1 MSYSYRFIDRDIP
14 DAERFDDFVY
24 IPLDGLIYYLLDE
37 QPFCNRSINIAMGKF
52 LSHIDEVG
60 SVCIDVSELSIETIL
75 LFNDV
80 AIDKIFIFLSIMP
93 ESIEIIIAPPLE
105 DNSNEQNKIIFG
117 KLNEFKIKNERRL
130 DIINCFFDKK
140 NISSILYGS
149 CDSRDIIR
157 IYEDINKT
165 GRFSVNHYIAGN
177 SIAALFDD
185 PLNID
190 ERLVS
195 LDSKFLE
202 MCVRSDINKNS
213 FANIVN
219 HLNENN
225 ILIMD
230 FMDERFDLIKKNG
243 QKYTKSWNLQRTE
256 YFEELKSCDK
266 LTFDSDEKIE
276 VTLNNID
283 IFFNEIKFKISLGK
297 VFINETI
304 MCSHYFDSV
313 GEYIP
318 FDDGKYCI
326 NRYNA
331 FVDKLIQHIGDSFKQ
346 INVIKTPSYM
356 NFGDD
361 SHLWGTHPYHYN
373 KAFYLSRARTIL
385 EILAL
390 QGVK

>member
-1 MSYSYRFIDRDIP
+1 
-14 DAERFDDFVY
+14 
-24 IPLDGLIYYLLDE
+24 
-37 QPFCNRSINIAMGKF
+37 
-52 LSHIDEVG
+52 
-60 SVCIDVSELSIETIL
+60 
-75 LFNDV
+75 
-80 AIDKIFIFLSIMP
+80 
-93 ESIEIIIAPPLE
+93 
-105 DNSNEQNKIIFG
+105 
-117 KLNEFKIKNERRL
+117 
-130 DIINCFFDKK
+130 
-140 NISSILYGS
+140 
-149 CDSRDIIR
+149 
-157 IYEDINKT
+157 
-165 GRFSVNHYIAGN
+165 
-177 SIAALFDD
+177 
-185 PLNID
+185 
-190 ERLVS
+190 
-195 LDSKFLE
+195 
-202 MCVRSDINKNS
+202 MCVRSDIKKNS

-256 YFEELKSCDK
+256 YFEELKSCDI

-283 IFFNEIKFKISLGK
+283 IFFNEIKFKVSLEK

-313 GEYIP
+313 GKYIP
-318 FDDGKYCI
+318 FDDRKYCI
-326 NRYNA
+326 NRYNV